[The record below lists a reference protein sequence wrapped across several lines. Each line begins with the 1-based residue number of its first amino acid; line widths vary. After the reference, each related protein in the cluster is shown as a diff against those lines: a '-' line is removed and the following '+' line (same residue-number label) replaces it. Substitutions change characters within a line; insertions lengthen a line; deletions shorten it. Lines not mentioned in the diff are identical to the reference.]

1 MLADGLGAAVG
12 AEFVKERSLRS
23 AAITLLLVDVITL
36 GISGLGGWSYR
47 HAIATHS
54 PSLVRGFTAAGA
66 GFDGILY
73 GQLAAIVFA
82 VLLVTCE
89 YGSGMIKLSLLAMP
103 RRGRFY
109 GAKMIVVALTVAVA
123 AIPATVLGYVLVQ
136 AELGPYGV
144 SLIAPG
150 VPRAMAGAVAYLAL
164 ISLLAAG
171 LAVMTRN
178 AIVPLATLLPVILAG
193 SQILSDFHDTAAIA
207 RFLPDRAGMQMIG
220 HPVATA
226 GGLSPAAGLMVLLA
240 WAGASLAGG
249 YLLLRCRDA

>member
-1 MLADGLGAAVG
+1 MLADGLGAAIR
-12 AEFVKERSLRS
+12 AEFVKMRSLRS
-23 AAITLLLVDVITL
+23 AAITLALVAVISL
-36 GISGLGGWSYR
+36 GISALGGWSYR

-54 PSLVRGFTAAGA
+54 PSLAPGFTASGA

-103 RRGRFY
+103 RRGGFY
-109 GAKMIVVALTVAVA
+109 TAKMTVIALTMAAA
-123 AIPATVLGYVLVQ
+123 AIPATLLGYALMQ
-136 AELGPYGV
+136 AELGPYGA
-144 SLIAPG
+144 SLTAPG
-150 VPRAMAGAVAYLAL
+150 VPRAMVGAVAYLAL

-178 AIVPLATLLPVILAG
+178 AIVPLATLLPVILIG
-193 SQILSDFHDTAAIA
+193 SQLLSDFHATAVIA

-226 GGLSPAAGLMVLLA
+226 GGLSPAAGLAVLLA
-240 WAGASLAGG
+240 WVAASLAGG
-249 YLLLRCRDA
+249 YLLLRRRDA

>member
-1 MLADGLGAAVG
+1 MLADGLGAAVR
-12 AEFVKERSLRS
+12 AEFAKMRSLRA
-23 AAITLLLVDVITL
+23 AAITLLLVSVISL

-47 HAIATHS
+47 HAIAMHS

-103 RRGRFY
+103 RRGGFY
-109 GAKMIVVALTVAVA
+109 TAKMAVIALTVAAA
-123 AIPATVLGYVLVQ
+123 AIPATALGYALMQ
-136 AELGPYGV
+136 AELGPYGA
-144 SLIAPG
+144 SIAAPG
-150 VPRAMAGAVAYLAL
+150 VPRAMVGAVGYLAL

-193 SQILSDFHDTAAIA
+193 SQILSDFHVTAAIA

-220 HPVATA
+220 HPVMTA
-226 GGLSPAAGLMVLLA
+226 GGLSPVAGLVVLLA

-249 YLLLRCRDA
+249 YLLLRRRDA